1 MKPLVQN
8 ALDRILQ
15 PQKVGLTRVDMRNLG
30 SIISVR
36 QEAEL
41 LRRIQPTAGRYGF
54 TVEGDVIEAKSGD
67 WIKYSPDDGAV
78 VSDEN
83 LLISDISD
91 MPKFKDQKMWFDD
104 IFNSKDVNV
113 ASGNIDY
120 DGSVL
125 VNGDVTEKW
134 LFLLLSMSQ

>member
-1 MKPLVQN
+1 LKPLVQN

-41 LRRIQPTAGRYGF
+41 LRRIPPTAGKYSF

-67 WIKYSPDDGAV
+67 WIKFGPDDGAV
-78 VSDEN
+78 VSD
-83 LLISDISD
+83 
-91 MPKFKDQKMWFDD
+91 
-104 IFNSKDVNV
+104 
-113 ASGNIDY
+113 
-120 DGSVL
+120 
-125 VNGDVTEKW
+125 GDKKIVDFRYIWNAKI
-134 LFLLLSMSQ
+134 

>member
-54 TVEGDVIEAKSGD
+54 IVEGDVIEAKSGD

-78 VSDEN
+78 VSDSDEN
-83 LLISDISD
+83 LLISDISE
-91 MPKFKDQKMWFDD
+91 MPNLKTKRCGLMIFLTPKM
-104 IFNSKDVNV
+104 
-113 ASGNIDY
+113 
-120 DGSVL
+120 
-125 VNGDVTEKW
+125 
-134 LFLLLSMSQ
+134 SM